1 MSLFPLIQSVQQSVQ
16 SWAGQAQQQV
26 QQQAR
31 RNAMLAL
38 TECTQRR
45 AEREEVAAF
54 FAERAAEPAVTRDT
68 TVSLHA

>member
-1 MSLFPLIQSVQQSVQ
+1 MSPFPLLQSVQA
-16 SWAGQAQQQV
+16 WADQTQQQV
-26 QQQAR
+26 QQRAR

-45 AEREEVAAF
+45 AEREDVEAF
-54 FAERAAEPAVTRDT
+54 FAERAADPAVTRDT